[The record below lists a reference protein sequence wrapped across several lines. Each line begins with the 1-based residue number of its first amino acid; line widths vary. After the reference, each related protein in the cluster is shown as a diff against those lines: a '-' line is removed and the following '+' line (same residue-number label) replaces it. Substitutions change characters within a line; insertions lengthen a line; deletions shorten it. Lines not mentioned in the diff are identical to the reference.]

1 MSERVH
7 GWSASPPGVNGK
19 FHFAVL
25 CLFRAIEHA
34 QAFPGRNKYSA
45 LKPWTRGEANR
56 FLLASGKL
64 QDAFWKLERAAELLD
79 NARAKFPNLQPPS
92 ATTEQIVAMQQA
104 HRDIP
109 LLLDNVLIYLKIFA
123 DCLANVTSQL
133 YEREGTIPRFRF
145 REQKEWF
152 IKKRPGFDT
161 PYAQI
166 LKTQT
171 SWFTTLAGDSEEEG
185 LRELVIHRMVRTQ
198 VFYQSAKAPDEN
210 QIHAFLYG
218 DVGSQGVS
226 LLPAIQ
232 KLVDELC
239 IFLDSYFEH
248 FSRKVE
254 LQFGGKL
261 SPGTILFEFEGDLP
275 SAWLFPQ
282 VSKT

>member
-1 MSERVH
+1 MRVH
-7 GWSASPPGVNGK
+7 GWSASSLGVNGK

-25 CLFRAIEHA
+25 CLLKAIEQA

-45 LKPWTRGEANR
+45 LKPWTRQQANQ

-64 QDAFWKLERAAELLD
+64 QDTFWKLERAAELLD
-79 NARAKFPNLQPPS
+79 NARKKFPNLRPPT

-133 YEREGTIPRFRF
+133 YERVGTIPRFRF

-152 IKKRPGFDT
+152 IKKRSAFDPQYT
-161 PYAQI
+161 KI

-171 SWFTTLAGDSEEEG
+171 HWFTTLSGDSEEEG

-198 VFYQSAKAPDEN
+198 VFYQPGKVPDEN
-210 QIHAFLYG
+210 QVQAFLYG
-218 DVGSQGVS
+218 DVGSQDGS
-226 LLPAIQ
+226 LLLTVQ

-239 IFLDSYFEH
+239 LFLDSYFEH
-248 FSRKVE
+248 FSEKVE
-254 LQFGGKL
+254 SQFGGRL
-261 SPGTILFEFEGDLP
+261 SLETVLFEFEAELP

-282 VSKT
+282 I